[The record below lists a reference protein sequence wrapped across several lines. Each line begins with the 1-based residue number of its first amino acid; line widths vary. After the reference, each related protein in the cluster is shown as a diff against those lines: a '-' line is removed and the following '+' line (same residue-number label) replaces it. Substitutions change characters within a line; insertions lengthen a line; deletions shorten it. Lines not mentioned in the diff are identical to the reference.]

1 VFFTDADLPVKL
13 EAVTMSLSILENNE
27 SDMVIGDRRLAG
39 SKAIGSAPI
48 RRHIA
53 SMVFNFG
60 VQLLALPGYTDT
72 QCCMK
77 AFTKEALQKVLPETF
92 LTSYAFDVELV
103 YLAKLHNLR
112 IKRIPVFWKDAR
124 ANVSLKRLTHI
135 ILSSLK
141 EVAYVRFRKR

>member
-1 VFFTDADLPVKL
+1 
-13 EAVTMSLSILENNE
+13 
-27 SDMVIGDRRLAG
+27 
-39 SKAIGSAPI
+39 
-48 RRHIA
+48 
-53 SMVFNFG
+53 MVFNLG

-77 AFTKEALQKVLPETF
+77 AFTKEALQKLLSEAF

-112 IKRIPVFWKDAR
+112 INRIPVYWKDAR
-124 ANVSLKRLTHI
+124 AKVPLKRLIHI
-135 ILSSLK
+135 IFSSLK